1 MEYPSNIVHN
11 HVDLTSS
18 ADDMAKDLQN
28 VHGEYVFF
36 AAYLAKDS
44 EQENW
49 DVNGAMLSN
58 FLEAL
63 TKTGAV
69 NELKRIILVTGAKQ
83 YGVHLGVPKNPMLED
98 DPWLSGSD
106 RPPNFYYNQQN
117 ILHEYCKKHSKEW
130 VVTYPNDVIGYAEG
144 NFMNL
149 ATALGI
155 YATVTK
161 ELGQELVFPGSPEFY
176 VKHDCFTSSKLHA
189 DFCAWAALDPR
200 AANQAFN
207 VVNGDAVSWQDMW
220 PRVAGYFGVHIKPDQ
235 FAQRSTAS
243 SVIGAI
249 GKQLGRDNSAGSITQ
264 LAERPPIADQAEKLG
279 LVGHPAVS
287 QSKVEQHID
296 LVKWSQ
302 RDDVKQAWAKVADR
316 KGLQR
321 DAFEKATWGFLG
333 FVLGRNYDLIIS
345 MSKARTMGY
354 TGYRDTWESLEGVFG
369 ELEEAKILPKKS
381 G

>member
-18 ADDMAKDLQN
+18 ADDMTKDLQN

-117 ILHEYCKKHSKEW
+117 ILHEYCKKYSKEW

>member
-18 ADDMAKDLQN
+18 ADNMAKDLQN
-28 VHGEYVFF
+28 VHGEYMFF

-155 YATVTK
+155 YAIVTK

-235 FAQRSTAS
+235 FAQGSTAS

-354 TGYRDTWESLEGVFG
+354 TGYRDTWESLEEVFG